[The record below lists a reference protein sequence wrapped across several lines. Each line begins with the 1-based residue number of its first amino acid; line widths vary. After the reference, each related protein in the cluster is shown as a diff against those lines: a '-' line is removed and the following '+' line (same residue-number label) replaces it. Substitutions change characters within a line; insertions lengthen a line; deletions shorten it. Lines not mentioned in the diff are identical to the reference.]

1 MALEY
6 SRVAPP
12 FVVCRFSKMIRPR
25 NIRGAVSVLTPG
37 VAEVDVL
44 IGDGSTL
51 VRRRLVMYYRRI
63 GTDATNGVKTITF
76 VQGAAHH
83 PPSSNNL
90 VACLAL
96 VHPSQLCFK
105 PAVEARERGAV
116 PDATCVEIK
125 Q

>member
-6 SRVAPP
+6 SRVAPS
-12 FVVCRFSKMIRPR
+12 FIIRRFSKMIRPR
-25 NIRGAVSVLTPG
+25 NICGTVSILTPR

-44 IGDGSTL
+44 IGDRSTV
-51 VRRRLVMYYRRI
+51 VRCRFVVDDRRVR
-63 GTDATNGVKTITF
+63 TDATNGVEG
-76 VQGAAHH
+76 VALVEGAAHH
-83 PPSSNNL
+83 PPSSYDL

-96 VHPSQLCFK
+96 VHAPQLCFK

>member
-1 MALEY
+1 
-6 SRVAPP
+6 
-12 FVVCRFSKMIRPR
+12 MIRPR
-25 NIRGAVSVLTPG
+25 NIRGAVSILTPG

-44 IGDGSTL
+44 IGNSSTIL
-51 VRRRLVMYYRRI
+51 WRRFVMYYRRVR
-63 GTDATNGVKTITF
+63 TDATDRVER
-76 VQGAAHH
+76 VALVEGAAHH
-83 PPSSNNL
+83 APSSYDL

-96 VHPSQLCFK
+96 VHAPQLCFK